1 MLEDVVAALPV
12 FSHDP
17 CNWPG
22 KLRDACGCMDGS
34 TGQSNPNPSRKRRLQ
49 IKLTN
54 LEKKPGDSS
63 VDKSLV
69 LTVEELLRQ
78 SKYIHRTSNLESDL
92 RIMVSGRFSPRQ
104 NQVI

>member
-1 MLEDVVAALPV
+1 MQLAWGVKGRMWMHGWIHRA
-12 FSHDP
+12 
-17 CNWPG
+17 
-22 KLRDACGCMDGS
+22 K
-34 TGQSNPNPSRKRRLQ
+34 QSKSITKA
-49 IKLTN
+49 TN
-54 LEKKPGDSS
+54 LKKKPGDSS